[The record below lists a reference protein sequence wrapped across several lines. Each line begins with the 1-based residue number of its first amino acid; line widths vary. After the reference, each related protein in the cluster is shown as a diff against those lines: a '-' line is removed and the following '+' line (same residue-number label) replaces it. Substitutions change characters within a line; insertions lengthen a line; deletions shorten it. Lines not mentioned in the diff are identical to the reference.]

1 MAAIYTYSFA
11 DTTLTINHP
20 SYGSYSAYGSGLGN
34 ITVAMANDVT
44 THEVSADAAVVV
56 SKSVK
61 KNGTVV
67 IEVAQSSEFNEWL
80 TSFTNYLEQAV
91 TARFAEATMVIRNN
105 STGRTYTCSGVSHQ
119 KKADESYQ
127 STSQN
132 RSWTLMCAYI
142 DSN

>member
-1 MAAIYTYSFA
+1 MAAVYTYSFA

-80 TSFTNYLEQAV
+80 TSFTNYLEQAA
-91 TARFAEATMVIRNN
+91 TARFAEAAMVIRNN

>member
-80 TSFTNYLEQAV
+80 TSFTNYLEQAA
-91 TARFAEATMVIRNN
+91 TARFAEATAVIRNN

>member
-1 MAAIYTYSFA
+1 MANVYTYSFA

-34 ITVAMANDVT
+34 VQISMANDVT
-44 THEVSADAAVVV
+44 THEVSADTAVVV

-61 KNGTVV
+61 RNGTVT
-67 IEVAQSSEFNEWL
+67 IDVAQSSGFNEWI
-80 TSFTNYLEQAV
+80 TAWANYIEQAP
-91 TARFAEATMVIRNN
+91 TSEFANTTMVIRNT
-105 STGRTYTCSGVSHQ
+105 STGRTYTCIGVTHQ

-132 RSWTLMCAYI
+132 RSWTLMCADI
-142 DSN
+142 DQV